1 MTSKTANNALFRLTK
16 HQIVNLLSLYKTL
29 SLRIIQ
35 VTQNVNKDATML
47 SCTIKS
53 VFSL

>member
-1 MTSKTANNALFRLTK
+1 MT
-16 HQIVNLLSLYKTL
+16 YKTINKTPNRKPVVSL
-29 SLRIIQ
+29 QNFNLVNKSLRIIQ